1 MEEIKQ
7 LLDEAK
13 RNLYDKDFVELH
25 INLEAALNKVSN
37 IVYGAEDEEAEEKF
51 DFLKEEFNSDTLKKY
66 YINKIME
73 CKGVTKLKVEGEIKK
88 HFKEATTVLII
99 E

>member
-7 LLDEAK
+7 LLDEAIE
-13 RNLYDKDFVELH
+13 NLKDNDHVELH
-25 INLEAALNKVSN
+25 LTLEAALNKVSN
-37 IVYGAEDEEAEEKF
+37 IVYGSEDEAEEEKIE
-51 DFLKEEFNSDTLKKY
+51 FLKEEFNPVTIKEHFISRLL
-66 YINKIME
+66 E
-73 CKGVTKLKVEGEIKK
+73 CEGVTKLKVEGEIKK